1 MASALFFR
9 KIRPD
14 MALAVKAMKMENSAD
29 QMQVDLLAKT
39 GMLIEALPFMRR
51 YSGKTILIKFGGHA
65 MGKAD
70 YVNAFAADIALLD
83 QVGAR
88 PVVVHGG
95 GPQIGEMLKKLQ
107 IESSFID
114 GLRVTDEATVS
125 VVEMVLAG
133 GINKALVAAIAG
145 AGGRAVG
152 VSGKDGGLITA
163 RKLMAM
169 AKASDSAIQQAVDL
183 GFVGEPSHVDVTVL
197 NALMQHDLIPVVAP
211 VGGGEDGKTYNINA
225 DTAAGAIAA
234 ALNATRMLMLTDVTG
249 VLDQNGKLISSLTI
263 SQAEALIHNG
273 TISGGMIPKVKT
285 CIDAVQGGAEG
296 AVIIDGRAPHA
307 LLVELFT
314 EHGMGTMITAD

>member
-1 MASALFFR
+1 
-9 KIRPD
+9 

-51 YSGKTILIKFGGHA
+51 YSGKTILVKFGGHA

-95 GPQIGEMLKKLQ
+95 GPQIGDMLKKLQ

-114 GLRVTDEATVS
+114 GLRVTDEATIS

-152 VSGKDGGLITA
+152 VSGKDGGLLTA
-163 RKLMAM
+163 RKLMAV

-197 NALMQHDLIPVVAP
+197 NALMQHHLIPVVAP
-211 VGGGEDGKTYNINA
+211 VGSGEDGKTYNINA

-234 ALNATRMLMLTDVTG
+234 ALNATRMLMLTDVSG
-249 VLDQNGKLISSLTI
+249 VLDKNGKLISSLTI
-263 SQAEALIHNG
+263 SQAEALIHDG
-273 TISGGMIPKVKT
+273 TVSGGMIPKVKT

-296 AVIIDGRAPHA
+296 AVIMDGRAPHA

-314 EHGMGTMITAD
+314 EHGMGTMITDD

>member
-1 MASALFFR
+1 
-9 KIRPD
+9 

-51 YSGKTILIKFGGHA
+51 YSGKTILVKFGGHA

-95 GPQIGEMLKKLQ
+95 GPQIGDMLKKLQ

-114 GLRVTDEATVS
+114 GLRVTDEATIS

-152 VSGKDGGLITA
+152 VSGKDGGLLTA
-163 RKLMAM
+163 RKLMAV

-197 NALMQHDLIPVVAP
+197 NALMQHHLIPVVAP
-211 VGGGEDGKTYNINA
+211 VGSGEDGKTYNINA

-234 ALNATRMLMLTDVTG
+234 ALNATRMLMLTDVSG
-249 VLDQNGKLISSLTI
+249 VLDKNGKLISSLTI
-263 SQAEALIHNG
+263 SQAEALIHDG
-273 TISGGMIPKVKT
+273 TVSGGMIPKVRT

>member
-1 MASALFFR
+1 
-9 KIRPD
+9 
-14 MALAVKAMKMENSAD
+14 MALAVKAMKMEKSAD

-51 YSGKTILIKFGGHA
+51 YSGKTILVKFGGHA

-95 GPQIGEMLKKLQ
+95 GPQIGDMLKKLQ

-114 GLRVTDEATVS
+114 GLRVTDEATIS

-152 VSGKDGGLITA
+152 VSGKDGGLLTA
-163 RKLMAM
+163 RKLMAV

-197 NALMQHDLIPVVAP
+197 NALMQHHLIPVVAP
-211 VGGGEDGKTYNINA
+211 VGSGEDGKTYNINA

-234 ALNATRMLMLTDVTG
+234 ALSATRMLMLTDVSG
-249 VLDQNGKLISSLTI
+249 VLDKNGKLISSLTI
-263 SQAEALIHNG
+263 SQAEALIHDG
-273 TISGGMIPKVKT
+273 TVSGGMIPKVKT

-296 AVIIDGRAPHA
+296 AVIMDGRAPHA

>member
-1 MASALFFR
+1 
-9 KIRPD
+9 
-14 MALAVKAMKMENSAD
+14 MENSAD
-29 QMQVDLLAKT
+29 QVQIDLLAKT
-39 GMLIEALPFMRR
+39 GMLVEALPYMRR

-95 GPQIGEMLKKLQ
+95 GPQIGDMLKKLK
-107 IESSFID
+107 IESSFVD
-114 GLRVTDEATVS
+114 GLRVTDEATIS

-133 GINKALVAAIAG
+133 GINKALVAAIAS

-163 RKLMAM
+163 RKLMAVS
-169 AKASDSAIQQAVDL
+169 KSNDSAIQQVVDL
-183 GFVGEPSHVDVTVL
+183 GFVGEPAHVDVTVL
-197 NALMQHDLIPVVAP
+197 NALMAHNIIPVVAP
-211 VGGGEDGKTYNINA
+211 VGNGEDGKTYNINA

-234 ALNATRMLMLTDVTG
+234 ALNAKRMLMLTDVQG
-249 VLDQNGKLISSLTI
+249 VLDKNGKLISSLKI
-263 SQAEALIHNG
+263 SEAEALIHDG
-273 TISGGMIPKVKT
+273 TVSGGMIPKVET

-296 AVIIDGRAPHA
+296 AVIMDGRAPHA

>member
-1 MASALFFR
+1 
-9 KIRPD
+9 

-51 YSGKTILIKFGGHA
+51 YSGKTILVKFGGHA

-95 GPQIGEMLKKLQ
+95 GPQIGDMLKKLQ

-114 GLRVTDEATVS
+114 GLRVTDEATIS

-152 VSGKDGGLITA
+152 VSGKDGGLLTA
-163 RKLMAM
+163 RKLMAV

-197 NALMQHDLIPVVAP
+197 NALMQHHLIPVVAP
-211 VGGGEDGKTYNINA
+211 VGSGEDGKTYNINA

-234 ALNATRMLMLTDVTG
+234 ALNATRMLMLTDVSG
-249 VLDQNGKLISSLTI
+249 VLDKNSKLISSLTI
-263 SQAEALIHNG
+263 SQAEALVHDG
-273 TISGGMIPKVKT
+273 TVSGGMIPKVKT

-296 AVIIDGRAPHA
+296 AVIMDGRAPHA